1 MASAPCPSETQMRPV
16 IALLFLLSSLAA
28 APVTG
33 QAPPGDSENARL
45 LPGDDLEIQIW
56 REPDLSGTFLV
67 DGDGFVTLPLLGR
80 VQVAAQPLSELRDDL
95 VARYAVELRNPSIA
109 ITPRRRVY
117 VLGEVTRPGLLA
129 LDPTMTLAGAVAL
142 AGGASREGDLSNLRI
157 MRNGEV
163 VMERV
168 GPGVDLLSIDIRSG
182 DQVYVDRRGWFDR
195 NSTFI
200 VSATIG
206 LAGIVV
212 QLLR

>member
-1 MASAPCPSETQMRPV
+1 MRRV
-16 IALLFLLSSLAA
+16 MLLVFLLIPLAA
-28 APVTG
+28 GALAG
-33 QAPPGDSENARL
+33 QGQEAGGARL
-45 LPGDDLEIQIW
+45 LPGDDLDIQIW

-67 DGDGFVTLPLLGR
+67 DGEGFVTLPLLGR
-80 VQVAAQPLSELRDDL
+80 VQVAARPLSELREDL
-95 VARYAVELRNPSIA
+95 VGRYAVELRNPSIS

-142 AGGASREGDLSNLRI
+142 AGGANREGDLSNLRI

-163 VMERV
+163 FLDGA
-168 GPGVDLLSIDIRSG
+168 GPGADLLSVDIRSG
-182 DQVYVDRRGWFDR
+182 DQIYVDRRGWFDR

-206 LAGIVV
+206 IAGIVV